1 MDQIT
6 HELDKLAMRRAK
18 LLIELIPYVRAAV
31 NVLRDSNCPST
42 AKALEEVIF
51 QIEAIDDEAT
61 KLLIQDPLAVLR
73 AMARRLNPDA

>member
-31 NVLRDSNCPST
+31 NVLRDSNYPST

-51 QIEAIDDEAT
+51 QLDAIDDEAT
-61 KLLIQDPLAVLR
+61 KLVTQDPLAVLR